1 MSFRRIAALLFT
13 LFLTLPVAADPITE
27 AHPALWHVQ
36 GPRGDAYMLGAVHIL
51 PTALDWRTPQIQA
64 AIAKSDTFVFEIL
77 KTPDSLAR
85 LQQVVEA
92 RGRMPAGTTLRALL
106 SPEALKDYEGVLA
119 DLGLPAD
126 AMDGLRP
133 WIADLE
139 LTLLEAK
146 KQKYDSA
153 GVDDAVMAQA
163 QAAGKPMRA
172 FETVEQQIALVA
184 PDDEQAALEN
194 FEADLKDLKNPED
207 EIAGLYE
214 AWASGDPARLDRFLR
229 QEYADQPAVRER
241 LLDARNRAWIPQIEA
256 MLREKHSYF
265 IAVGAGHLA
274 GPAGVPAL
282 LRAAGYK
289 VDGP

>member
-1 MSFRRIAALLFT
+1 
-13 LFLTLPVAADPITE
+13 
-27 AHPALWHVQ
+27 
-36 GPRGDAYMLGAVHIL
+36 
-51 PTALDWRTPQIQA
+51 
-64 AIAKSDTFVFEIL
+64 
-77 KTPDSLAR
+77 
-85 LQQVVEA
+85 
-92 RGRMPAGTTLRALL
+92 
-106 SPEALKDYEGVLA
+106 
-119 DLGLPAD
+119 
-126 AMDGLRP
+126 
-133 WIADLE
+133 
-139 LTLLEAK
+139 
-146 KQKYDSA
+146 
-153 GVDDAVMAQA
+153 
-163 QAAGKPMRA
+163 MRA

-194 FEADLKDLKNPED
+194 FEADLKDLKSPED

-256 MLREKHSYF
+256 MLREKHTYF

-289 VDGP
+289 VEGP